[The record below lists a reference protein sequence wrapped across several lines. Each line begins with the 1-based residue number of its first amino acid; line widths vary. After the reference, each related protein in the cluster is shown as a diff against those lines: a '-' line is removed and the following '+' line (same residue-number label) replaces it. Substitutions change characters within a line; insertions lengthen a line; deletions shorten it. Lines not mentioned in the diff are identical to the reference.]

1 MLISP
6 RMKGLILAG
15 GAGTRL
21 RPITHTS
28 AKQLVPIA
36 NKPIIFYGIEQL
48 AAAGIKDIGIVIQV
62 GETGNEIRAAVG
74 DGSNFGV
81 EITYIDQD
89 SPRGLAHCV
98 LIARDFLGE
107 DDFVMYLG
115 DNMLQDELLAFVDRF
130 HAARD
135 AHPELGEERPPPAAQ
150 ILLAHV
156 EDPRNFGVAEFDV
169 HGDIVRLVEKPAD
182 PPSDLALVGVYLFS
196 PLIHEAVRAIPPSGR
211 NELEI
216 TDAIQWLIDN
226 GHQVRHEILQG
237 WWIDTGK
244 KDTLLHCNRLVL
256 DTIEHRVDGHVDE
269 KSRVERRVIIEE
281 GAQLI
286 NSVVRGPAIIGA
298 RTRLVDTYVGPYTS
312 IAADCELI
320 DTEIEHS
327 VVLDHSR
334 IQGVHRISDSLLGRE
349 VEVERSGTRPRATR
363 LVLGDHSRADL
374 E

>member
-1 MLISP
+1 MLFLG

-36 NKPIIFYGIEQL
+36 NKPILFYGIEQL
-48 AAAGIKDIGIVIQV
+48 GAAGIKEIGIVV
-62 GETGNEIRAAVG
+62 GDSRAEIEAAVG
-74 DGSNFGV
+74 DGSRFGV
-81 EITYIDQD
+81 EVTYIEQEL
-89 SPRGLAHCV
+89 PLGLAHCV
-98 LIARDFLGE
+98 LIARDFLGDE
-107 DDFVMYLG
+107 DFVMYLG
-115 DNMLQDELLAFVDRF
+115 DNMLQDDLQTFVDHF
-130 HAARD
+130 LTARD
-135 AHPELGEERPPPAAQ
+135 RQPELAEEPRHPPAAQ

-156 EDPRNFGVAEFDV
+156 EDPRNFGVVELDV
-169 HGDIVRLVEKPAD
+169 RGDIVRLVEKPAA

-196 PLIHEAVRAIPPSGR
+196 SQVHEAVRSIEPSPRG
-211 NELEI
+211 ELEI
-216 TDAIQWLIDN
+216 TDAIQWLIER
-226 GHQVRHEILQG
+226 GYGVRHEILQG

-244 KDTLLHCNRLVL
+244 KDPLLHCNRLVL

-269 KSRVERRVIIEE
+269 QSRVERRVVIEE
-281 GAQLI
+281 GAELV

-312 IAADCELI
+312 IAADCELV

-327 VVLDHSR
+327 VVLENSR
-334 IQGVHRISDSLLGRE
+334 IHGVHRIHDSLLGRE
-349 VEVERSGTRPRATR
+349 VEVERSGTRPRGTR
-363 LVLGDHSRADL
+363 LMLGDHSRVDL

>member
-1 MLISP
+1 
-6 RMKGLILAG
+6 MKGLILAG

-48 AAAGIKDIGIVIQV
+48 AAAGIKHIGIV
-62 GETGNEIRAAVG
+62 TGDTGAEIRAAVG
-74 DGSNFGV
+74 DGSRFGV
-81 EITYIDQD
+81 EVTYIPQD
-89 SPRGLAHCV
+89 APRGLAHCV
-98 LIARDFLGE
+98 LIARDFLGD

-115 DNMLQDELLAFVDRF
+115 DNMLQDDLRAFVDRF
-130 HAARD
+130 LEARD
-135 AHPELGEERPPPAAQ
+135 RPPELGESDREPPAAQ

-156 EDPRNFGVAEFDV
+156 EDPRNFGVAAFDV

-196 PLIHEAVRAIPPSGR
+196 PLIHEAVRAIRPSDR
-211 NELEI
+211 DELEI
-216 TDAIQWLIDN
+216 TDAIQWLLEH
-226 GHQVRHEILQG
+226 GHPVRHEILQG

-244 KDTLLHCNRLVL
+244 KDPLLHCNRLVL
-256 DTIEHRVDGHVDE
+256 DTIEHRIDGHVDE
-269 KSRVERRVIIEE
+269 QSRVERRVIIEE

-286 NSVVRGPAIIGA
+286 SSVVRGPAIIGA

-312 IAADCELI
+312 IASDCELI

-334 IQGVHRISDSLLGRE
+334 IQGIHRISDSLLGRE
-349 VEVERSGTRPRATR
+349 VEVERTGTRPRATR

>member
-1 MLISP
+1 
-6 RMKGLILAG
+6 MKGLILAG

-48 AAAGIKDIGIVIQV
+48 AAAGIKHLGIVVAV
-62 GETGNEIRAAVG
+62 GETGAEIRNAVG
-74 DGSNFGV
+74 DGSQFGV

-89 SPRGLAHCV
+89 EPRGLAHCV
-98 LIARDFLGE
+98 LIAKEFLG
-107 DDFVMYLG
+107 DDEFVVYLG
-115 DNMLQDELLAFVDRF
+115 DNMLQDDLRTFVDRF
-130 HAARD
+130 LEARD
-135 AHPELGEERPPPAAQ
+135 RPPELGEEQRDPPAAQ

-156 EDPRNFGVAEFDV
+156 DDPRNFGVAEFDV
-169 HGDIVRLVEKPAD
+169 RGDIVRLVEKPAD

-196 PLIHEAVRAIPPSGR
+196 PLIHDAVRAIPPSKR
-211 NELEI
+211 DELEI
-216 TDAIQWLIDN
+216 TDAIQWLLDN
-226 GHQVRHEILQG
+226 GHPVRHEILQG

-244 KDTLLHCNRLVL
+244 KDPLLHCNRLVL
-256 DTIEHRVDGHVDE
+256 DTIEHRVDGHVDAN
-269 KSRVERRVIIEE
+269 SRVERRVVIEE

-286 NSVVRGPAIIGA
+286 SSVVRGPAIIGA

-334 IQGVHRISDSLLGRE
+334 IQGVHRITDSLLGRE
-349 VEVERSGTRPRATR
+349 VEVERSGSRPRATR

>member
-1 MLISP
+1 
-6 RMKGLILAG
+6 MKGLILAG

-48 AAAGIKDIGIVIQV
+48 AAAGIKDIGIVIAV
-62 GETGNEIRAAVG
+62 PGTGDEIRAAVG
-74 DGSNFGV
+74 DGSQFGV
-81 EITYIDQD
+81 EITYIEQAAP
-89 SPRGLAHCV
+89 SGLAHCV
-98 LIARDFLGE
+98 LIAHDFLGD

-115 DNMLQDELLAFVDRF
+115 DNMLQDDLRSFVDRF
-130 HAARD
+130 LAARD
-135 AHPELGEERPPPAAQ
+135 AHPELGAHDRPPAAAQ

-156 EDPRNFGVAEFDV
+156 EDPRQFGVAAFDV
-169 HGDIVRLVEKPAD
+169 HGDIVQLVEKPAE

-196 PLIHEAVRAIPPSGR
+196 PLIHDAVRAIPPSGR
-211 NELEI
+211 GELEI
-216 TDAIQWLIDN
+216 TDAIQWLLDN
-226 GHQVRHEILQG
+226 GHPVRHEILQG

-244 KDTLLHCNRLVL
+244 KDPLLHCNRLVL
-256 DTIEHRVDGHVDE
+256 DTIEHRIDGRVDDA
-269 KSRVERRVIIEE
+269 SRVERRVIIEE
-281 GAQLI
+281 GAELV

-312 IAADCELI
+312 IASDCELI

-334 IQGVHRISDSLLGRE
+334 IQGIHRISDSLLGRE
-349 VEVERSGTRPRATR
+349 VEVERSGTRPHATR